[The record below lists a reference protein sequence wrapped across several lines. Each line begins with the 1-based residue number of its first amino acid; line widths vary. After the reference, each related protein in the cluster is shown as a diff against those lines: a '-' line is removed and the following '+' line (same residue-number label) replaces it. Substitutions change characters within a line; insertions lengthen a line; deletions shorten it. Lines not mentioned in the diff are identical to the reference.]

1 MLVAYLRGLITP
13 GYPHGTRSVVRE
25 NLILQAI
32 GLELDAEA
40 LLHRVATEAAY
51 APLMQGNNA
60 NNLLKQHDKMLSLAH
75 SARCHESQ
83 KNKLTNKIDIN
94 SIDNFIKIYKSVK
107 DQGLLTHKK

>member
-13 GYPHGTRSVVRE
+13 DYPQGHRSVVRE

-32 GLELDAEA
+32 SLELDADA

-60 NNLLKQHDKMLSLAH
+60 NNLLKQHDKMLSLVS
-75 SARCHESQ
+75 SAKRHESQ
-83 KNKLTNKIDIN
+83 KSKLNKKIDIN
-94 SIDNFIKIYKSVK
+94 SIDNFIKIYKTIK
-107 DQGLLTHKK
+107 AQGLLTTKK

>member
-13 GYPHGTRSVVRE
+13 GYPHGIRSVIRE

-32 GLELDAEA
+32 SLELEADA
-40 LLHRVATEAAY
+40 LLNRVVTESAY

-60 NNLLKQHDKMLSLAH
+60 NNLLKQHDKMLSLVH

-83 KNKLTNKIDIN
+83 KNKVIKNIDIN

-107 DQGLLTHKK
+107 DQGLLTHKN